1 MTTSSRL
8 NQKLT
13 KLLFKQFFEF
23 WPYYIGAFL
32 CLFLTHYIQSELP
45 FLAKQLADFISVGKD
60 FSVGQLFLLAIGI
73 IIFRTSSRLLFFY
86 PARVQQKHLRLEL
99 IETLEKASPYR
110 YKNHSKGQI
119 FQVIGSDL
127 EEVRALVGFALLQIS
142 NIVIALS
149 VLIPKLASFDKTI
162 FIALSPVLVAFILFS
177 FIVASNRKFYRKTQD
192 LQGEVQNF
200 IIESYLGK
208 KTIKNFH
215 AEKSFIDLFKKNS
228 MDELI
233 NFYKAGKR
241 VAISIPLVP
250 TGVGLSLIWGAYIIF
265 QKDLGATSLILFSGF
280 VFLFLEPM
288 MFLSWIGVVF
298 TRSSGA
304 WSRVGELVADLET
317 PSAMEN
323 SIIKDGALKID
334 GDYTELMLPYWN
346 HEITLNT
353 KKGCSTIIV
362 GETGS
367 GKTELLLKTAELL
380 KANGHLVS
388 YVAQDPY
395 LYNGSIIE
403 NLELGNEFDDDKF
416 NLAYELLTIFGLS
429 FLASSKETLFSLVV
443 GEDGKR
449 LSGGQ
454 AKRVALVKSLLS
466 ESEYIIWDDPF
477 SSVDVVLE
485 KEIYDK
491 LHSLKLLDG
500 KTLLLTGHRYTTV
513 AMCEHII
520 LIDKESG
527 VVETTNNK
535 EILKDSRIYAH
546 FEKQLI

>member
-1 MTTSSRL
+1 M
-8 NQKLT
+8 
-13 KLLFKQFFEF
+13 
-23 WPYYIGAFL
+23 
-32 CLFLTHYIQSELP
+32 
-45 FLAKQLADFISVGKD
+45 
-60 FSVGQLFLLAIGI
+60 
-73 IIFRTSSRLLFFY
+73 
-86 PARVQQKHLRLEL
+86 QQKQLRLEL
-99 IETLEKASPYR
+99 VEALESASPYR
-110 YKNHSKGQI
+110 YKHHSKGQI

-162 FIALSPVLVAFILFS
+162 FIALTPVLISFILFS
-177 FIVASNRKFYRKTQD
+177 FIVASNRKFYRQTQD

-241 VAISIPLVP
+241 VAVSIPLVP

-304 WSRVGELVADLET
+304 WARVKELVNDLQSVSE
-317 PSAMEN
+317 MEKE
-323 SIIKDGALKID
+323 ILKDGALKID
-334 GDYTELMLPYWN
+334 GPYTEFKLPYWKQ
-346 HEITLNT
+346 EVVLNT
-353 KKGCSTIIV
+353 KNGCSTIIV
-362 GETGS
+362 GETGV
-367 GKTELLLKTAELL
+367 GKTELLLKAAELL
-380 KANGHLVS
+380 KGNGHLIS

-403 NLELGNEFDDDKF
+403 NLELGNNFDEKKLD
-416 NLAYELLTIFGLS
+416 LAYELLSIFGLS
-429 FLASSKETLFSLVV
+429 FLASSRETLFSLVV

-491 LHSLKLLDG
+491 LHELKLLEG
-500 KTLLLTGHRYTTV
+500 KTLILTGHRYTTV

-520 LIDKESG
+520 LIEKESG

-535 EILKDSRIYAH
+535 EIFKDSKIYAH
-546 FEKQLI
+546 FEKQLV